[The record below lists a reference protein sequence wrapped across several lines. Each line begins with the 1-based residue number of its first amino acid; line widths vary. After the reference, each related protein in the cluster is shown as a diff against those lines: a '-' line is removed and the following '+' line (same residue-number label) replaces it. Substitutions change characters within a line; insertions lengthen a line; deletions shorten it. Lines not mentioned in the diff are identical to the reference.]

1 MRNARHAED
10 VAPLDPVSTCP
21 AAHDYSR
28 AYVHHLIKS
37 GEYLG
42 AMILSWV
49 NTVFYQDLMA
59 AMRKAINAGRFEDW
73 AAETKARI
81 TKPDAK

>member
-1 MRNARHAED
+1 L
-10 VAPLDPVSTCP
+10 APLDLVSTCP

-59 AMRKAINAGRFEDW
+59 AMRNAISEGRFEAW
-73 AAETKARI
+73 AEETKARI
-81 TKPDAK
+81 AKQDAK